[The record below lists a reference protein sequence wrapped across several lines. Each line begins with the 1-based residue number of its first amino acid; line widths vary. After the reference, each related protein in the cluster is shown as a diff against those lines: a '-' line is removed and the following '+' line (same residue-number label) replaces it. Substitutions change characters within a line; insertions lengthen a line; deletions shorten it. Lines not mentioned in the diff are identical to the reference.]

1 MRKPDIR
8 YWVLWSF
15 LLGVLVIVFLQVIS
29 SYNITRLTEGNRQ
42 LSNEMR
48 VQYNLRK
55 LQSDVVTV
63 ESDIRGAVLSGN
75 KQDLSEVENKFRSI
89 SQGLDTLN
97 AKPVS
102 PQISA
107 QLDTLKKYVQQK
119 IDFSRQIL
127 VAFTRDGQSAAEVI
141 INTNEGKQLRTR
153 IEQTIRQLDGYRRA
167 DLQVI
172 AGSIESTGNTAR
184 FWGLVIAIV
193 ALLAV
198 VSAFWYVLNQ
208 GKQQQKM
215 INLLNESD
223 KRNKEVANM
232 KEQFL
237 ANMSHEIRTPMNAIL
252 GFTNLLRRTSLNT
265 EQRQYV
271 QNIHSAGENL
281 LALVNDI
288 LDLSKIEAGMMS
300 LEETRFSL
308 HSLVSSVSA
317 MFSEKVK
324 EKSLKLDIH
333 INSDVPDIL
342 TGDAVR
348 LTQILVN
355 LLSNAVKFTEEGTID
370 VRISLAEQTE
380 EKARIRIVVVDTG
393 IGISKEKQQTIFE
406 RFQQA
411 EAETT
416 RRFGGSG
423 LGLAIVKQLIS
434 MQQGTI
440 ELKSEPGRG
449 SEFVVEL
456 TYSVPDLNQL
466 YEAALSAQEEAVPL
480 QKISVLIAEDNI
492 MNQQLITHLMKS
504 WNIDHRIVNNGKEVI
519 EELRQNGYSIV
530 LMDIQMPE
538 MDGYTATN
546 VIRNE
551 MNLSIPIIAMTAHA
565 MTGEKEKCLQL
576 GMNDY
581 VSKPIKE
588 TVLYNM
594 IGRHAQNIPE
604 ENGTTSH
611 PSNFQHIQLDY
622 LRSLSGGDVEFE
634 KQLLT
639 QFLHQAPEELTQLE
653 TAIEEQSFISIKQ
666 TAHSLKSTIG
676 YVGLA
681 DDLNPYLTRIEQA
694 ATAEQEDGCRLDFDY
709 VKSKCRLALSEV
721 EQALNT
727 NAL

>member
-8 YWVLWSF
+8 YWVLWLF

-29 SYNITRLTEGNRQ
+29 GYNITRLLEGNRQ
-42 LSNEMR
+42 LTREMN

-55 LQSDVVTV
+55 LQSDVVAV
-63 ESDIRGAVLSGN
+63 ESDIRGAVISGN
-75 KQDLSEVENKFRSI
+75 RQDRTDVETRIHSI
-89 SQGLDTLN
+89 TRELQSLHQTFTSGQVN
-97 AKPVS
+97 
-102 PQISA
+102 A
-107 QLDTLKKYVQQK
+107 QLKALDLYVQKK
-119 IDFSRQIL
+119 INFSQQTL
-127 VAFTRDGQSAAEVI
+127 TTFEQSGKAAAEAM
-141 INTNEGKQLRTR
+141 INTNRGKALR
-153 IEQTIRQLDGYRRA
+153 D
-167 DLQVI
+167 
-172 AGSIESTGNTAR
+172 SIEITLNKLDSLRKAELQNITGDIEDTGNTAR
-184 FWGLVIAIV
+184 LWGLFIAIV

-198 VSAFWYVLNQ
+198 VSAFWYILDQ

-223 KRNKEVANM
+223 RRNKEVANM

-252 GFTNLLRRTSLNT
+252 GFTNLLRRTSLNPD
-265 EQRQYV
+265 QRQYV

-324 EKSLKLDIH
+324 EKKLAFNIIIDT
-333 INSDVPDIL
+333 DVPDIL

-355 LLSNAVKFTEEGTID
+355 LLNNAVKFTEEGKID
-370 VRISLAEQTE
+370 VHISLLEHSD
-380 EKARIRIVVVDTG
+380 EKVRIRMSIIDTG

-423 LGLAIVKQLIS
+423 LGLAIVKQLITL
-434 MQQGTI
+434 QQGTI
-440 ELKSEPGRG
+440 QLRSEPGKG
-449 SEFVVEL
+449 AEFIVEL

-480 QKISVLIAEDNI
+480 QKISVLIAEDNA
-492 MNQQLITHLMKS
+492 MNQQLISHLMKS
-504 WNIDHRIVNNGKEVI
+504 WDIDHVIVSNGKEAI
-519 EELRQNGYSIV
+519 EELKNRHYSIV

-538 MDGYTATN
+538 MDGYVATH

-551 MNLSIPIIAMTAHA
+551 MKLSIPVIAMTAHA

-604 ENGTTSH
+604 DNVQAV
-611 PSNFQHIQLDY
+611 QHIRFEY

-639 QFLHQAPEELTQLE
+639 QFLQQLPEELSQLE
-653 TAIEEQSFISIKQ
+653 TAIRQKEFVMVRQ
-666 TAHSLKSTIG
+666 TAHSLKSTVG

-681 DDLNPYLTRIEQA
+681 EDLNPHLDRIEQDA
-694 ATAEQEDGCRLDFDY
+694 IGEEASRFQLDFDY
-709 VKSKCRLALSEV
+709 VKSRCLEAMAEV
-721 EQALNT
+721 KQVLQEGVL
-727 NAL
+727 

>member
-8 YWVLWSF
+8 YWVLWLF

-29 SYNITRLTEGNRQ
+29 GYNITRLLEGNRQ
-42 LSNEMR
+42 LTSEMN

-63 ESDIRGAVLSGN
+63 ESDIRGVVISGN
-75 KQDLSEVENKFRSI
+75 RQGLTDVENKIQSI
-89 SQGLDTLN
+89 TVELKNLHQTFTSGQVNTQLKALDT
-97 AKPVS
+97 
-102 PQISA
+102 
-107 QLDTLKKYVQQK
+107 YVQEK
-119 IDFSRQIL
+119 INFSRQVL
-127 VAFTRDGQSAAEVI
+127 TTFERNGKTPAEEM
-141 INTNEGKQLRTR
+141 INTNRGKALRDS
-153 IEQTIRQLDGYRRA
+153 IEITLNKLDSLRKAELQTITGD
-167 DLQVI
+167 
-172 AGSIESTGNTAR
+172 IENTGNTAR
-184 FWGLVIAIV
+184 LWGLVIAIV

-198 VSAFWYVLNQ
+198 VSAFWYILNQ

-237 ANMSHEIRTPMNAIL
+237 ANMSHEIRTPMNAML
-252 GFTNLLRRTSLNT
+252 GFTNLLRRTSLNAD
-265 EQRQYV
+265 QRQYV

-324 EKSLKLDIH
+324 EKMLGFNILIDT
-333 INSDVPDIL
+333 NVPDIL

-355 LLSNAVKFTEEGTID
+355 LLNNAVKFTEEGKID
-370 VRISLAEQTE
+370 VHISLLEHTDEKVRVRISIT
-380 EKARIRIVVVDTG
+380 DTG

-416 RRFGGSG
+416 RRFGGTG
-423 LGLAIVKQLIS
+423 LGLAIVKQLITL
-434 MQQGTI
+434 QQGTI
-440 ELKSEPGRG
+440 ELRSEPGRG

-456 TYSVPDLNQL
+456 TYTVPDLNQL

-480 QKISVLIAEDNI
+480 QKISVLIAEDNA
-492 MNQQLITHLMKS
+492 MNQQLISHLMKS
-504 WNIDHRIVNNGKEVI
+504 WDIDHVIVNNGKEAI
-519 EELRQNGYSIV
+519 DELKSRHYSIV

-538 MDGYTATN
+538 MDGYVATH

-551 MNLSIPIIAMTAHA
+551 MKLSIPVIAMTAHA

-604 ENGTTSH
+604 ESGQVL
-611 PSNFQHIQLDY
+611 QHIRLEY
-622 LRSLSGGDVEFE
+622 LHSLSGGDAEFE
-634 KQLLT
+634 KQLLA
-639 QFLHQAPEELTQLE
+639 QFLQQAPEELHQLE
-653 TAIEEQSFISIKQ
+653 TAIEQKEFTVVRQ

-681 DDLNPYLTRIEQA
+681 DELNPYLDRLEHD
-694 ATAEQEDGCRLDFDY
+694 ATAMETNNTRLDFDY
-709 VKSKCRLALSEV
+709 VKRRCETAIEEV
-721 EQALNT
+721 KLVLERGSL
-727 NAL
+727 